1 MKKLLFV
8 FTMLMLVFGLV
19 ACSDKAVEEKPV
31 ENVDL
36 SDGEEDTDESVSEEA
51 TDEEDEA
58 EVEVKEFDQ
67 EIVDNDSITAHLV
80 SVEKIVDI
88 DWDEEKYEITFE
100 VENKRD
106 DTIVV
111 QAREVSADGKMIDE
125 SMLSMSQ
132 EISGGKLADAVLTI
146 ENYDGDLP
154 EIDSDVEMI
163 LHVFEWEDDDFTLD
177 VDVKM
182 EF

>member
-19 ACSDKAVEEKPV
+19 ACSDKEVEEKPV

-36 SDGEEDTDESVSEEA
+36 SGGEEDTDESVSEEA

>member
-19 ACSDKAVEEKPV
+19 ACSDKEVEENPV

-36 SDGEEDTDESVSEEA
+36 SGGEEDTDESVSEEA